1 MVSYLIKC
9 IVCSGTLLAV
19 YHVWLEREKML
30 RFNRFYLLAAMVF
43 SLIVPFA
50 TIEMPSQEIPK
61 MLANPPVLQ
70 DVPDFMISEASD
82 SGIPM
87 HAGGLPD
94 YLPWLLYG
102 IVSTALLL
110 RLLFMVLSVVR
121 SKTGCKVITLEKARV
136 ILVPGKFA
144 SFTFFKAIFLSREA
158 FEADRIP
165 KEILAHELAH
175 ARQMH
180 SFDIVFTEILIALC
194 WFNPLLLGYRRAI
207 RLNHEFLADENVL
220 LAGATDVRSYQLLI
234 LDNLLAHRV
243 AAIASSFN
251 YPFTKKRLAMMT
263 TNSNP
268 HLLLAKK
275 ATIALL
281 LPLLAFTFAEKTF
294 SQQPA
299 ESIPGKNKATVTPVL
314 ENETVSEAGMKEF
327 FATIEQYTTY
337 MKNGKGRTDPMVR
350 MNPGLENQLYAV
362 YERMNDSQK
371 AQVSAKE
378 ITMFRMK
385 IPVKK
390 APTPEMFE
398 NWKRADV
405 FGIWLNDKHVP
416 NSALNKYTADDIAE
430 YSLSKL
436 YGGALK
442 GRGYKYQLGITTND
456 HFDKTYDERVN
467 NRVVI
472 TRRGWFNPKDAPKKG
487 EK

>member
-1 MVSYLIKC
+1 MISYLIKC
-9 IVCSGTLLAV
+9 IVCSGILLAV
-19 YHVWLEREKML
+19 YHVWLERDKML

-43 SLIVPFA
+43 SLVVPFA
-50 TIEMPSQEIPK
+50 AIEMPSQQVPEA
-61 MLANPPVLQ
+61 LANPPVLQ
-70 DVPDFMISEASD
+70 ELPGFMSSEALHSEVPVRA
-82 SGIPM
+82 SE
-87 HAGGLPD
+87 LPD
-94 YLPWLLYG
+94 YLPWLFYG
-102 IVSTALLL
+102 LVSTALLL
-110 RLLFMVLSVVR
+110 RLLFMILSIVR
-121 SKTGCKVITLEKARV
+121 SKTGCKVVALEKAKL
-136 ILVPGKFA
+136 ILIPGKIA
-144 SFTFFKAIFLSREA
+144 SFTFFKAIFLSRDA
-158 FEADRIP
+158 FEDDSIP

-207 RLNHEFLADENVL
+207 RLNHEFLADESVL
-220 LAGATDVRSYQLLI
+220 TGSTDVRKYQLLI
-234 LDNLLAHRV
+234 LDTLLAHRV
-243 AAIASSFN
+243 SAIASSFN

-268 HLLLAKK
+268 RIQLAKK
-275 ATIALL
+275 ALIALL

-299 ESIPGKNKATVTPVL
+299 ENSPAKIKATVAPAP
-314 ENETVSEAGMKEF
+314 ESETVSEAGMKEF
-327 FATIEQYTTY
+327 LATIEQYTTY
-337 MKNGKGRTDPMVR
+337 VKNGKGRTDPMVR
-350 MNPGLENQLYAV
+350 MNPELENQLYAV
-362 YERMNDSQK
+362 YERMSDAQK

-398 NWKRADV
+398 NWKRTDV
-405 FGIWLNDKHVP
+405 FGIWLNGKHVP
-416 NSALNKYTADDIAE
+416 NATLNKYNAADIAE

-442 GRGYKYQLGITTND
+442 GRSYKYQLGIMTNE

-472 TRRGWFNPKDAPKKG
+472 TRRGWFNPKDAPKKA